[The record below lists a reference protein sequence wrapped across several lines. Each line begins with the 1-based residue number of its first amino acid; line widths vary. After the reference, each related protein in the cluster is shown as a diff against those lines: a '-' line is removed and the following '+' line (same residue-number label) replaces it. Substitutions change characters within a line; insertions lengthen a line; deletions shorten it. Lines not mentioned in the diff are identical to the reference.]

1 MSAATRQPI
10 RLKDYKVPPY
20 LIPKTKL
27 QFELGEESTE
37 VQSILSIQKNPL
49 AEDQDRLLR
58 LHGESLE
65 LLELK
70 LNGSALSKADYQKDE
85 EFLIIKNFPEEGELS
100 IRTRILPQDNTTLE
114 GLYKSNELFCTQCE
128 AEGFRHIT
136 YFLDRP
142 DVLSRYTTTIV
153 GDQLNYPTLLCNGN
167 PIDSGTMSDG
177 CHYVTWEDPFPK
189 PSYLFALV
197 AGNLECLEDSYQ
209 TVSGKRVAL
218 RIYTEHGYKE
228 QCHHAMESLKKA
240 MRWDEGRFGLEYD
253 LDIYMIVAVQDFNFG
268 AMENKGLNIF
278 NARYIL
284 SRFDTATDEDFENI
298 ESVVAHEYFHNYTG
312 NRVTCRDWFQLS
324 LKEGLTVFRDQ
335 EFTSD
340 SKSRHVKR
348 IQDVRFLRDYQFP
361 EDAGPTAHPVRPE
374 SFLEINNFYTVTVYE
389 KGSELIRMLQTL
401 IGREA
406 FTLGLQ
412 HYLKKHD
419 GQAATVENFL
429 EAIAESSKTDLDS
442 FRAWYR
448 QAGTPRVC
456 VRGEYSANKEEYEL
470 HFEQSNPQLSVAE
483 KWHAVPIPIQ
493 IGLLNDEGKSISPT
507 ETELFLLEKPKDSLL
522 LTGISERPIPSLL
535 RQFSA
540 PICLEYDYSPEELA
554 LLYQKDSDEFNR
566 WDAGQRLAT
575 MLIQQELQSLQD
587 GQSLTE
593 PTLLLES
600 FAEILRLGHSDL
612 SFLSQL
618 LTLPSEGYLSAKFQP
633 ISPNQ
638 LREVLW
644 GLHDALSNQLCEIWK
659 QKYAEIM
666 QPPAEILTA
675 EAIGKRRFRNLCLS
689 YLGRGQETIGEE
701 LAFQQF
707 EQSQNMTEAVGAL
720 NVLTHQSGPLRNQ
733 ALESFYQRWQD
744 DSLVLDKW
752 FRIQAASRRENVLD
766 DVEGLMKHD
775 KFNYRT
781 PNRVRALVG
790 GFSQGNFL
798 RFHHEDGRGYQWLA
812 SQIQA
817 LDNSNPQVAA
827 RLLTPLVRW
836 QQFTEPFQSEMHQ
849 ALKQIS
855 NTSKLSKD
863 VFEIVSK
870 SLGELP

>member
-1 MSAATRQPI
+1 MNAATRQPI

-20 LIPKTKL
+20 LIPNTKL
-27 QFELGEESTE
+27 RFELGEESTE
-37 VQSILSIQKNPL
+37 VQSILSLQRNPL
-49 AEDQDRLLR
+49 AEEEDRLLR
-58 LHGESLE
+58 LHGEGIE

-70 LNGSALSKADYQKDE
+70 LNGTVLREADYQKDE
-85 EFLIIKNFPEEGELS
+85 EFLILKNFPEEGELS
-100 IRTRILPQDNTTLE
+100 IRTRIRPQDNTTLE

-136 YFLDRP
+136 FSLDRP
-142 DVLSRYTTTIV
+142 DVLSKYTTTIV
-153 GDQLNYPTLLCNGN
+153 GDKQTYPTLLSNGN
-167 PIDSGTMSDG
+167 PTDSGSLSDG
-177 CHYVTWEDPFPK
+177 RHYVTWEDPFPK

-197 AGNLECLEDSYQ
+197 AGNLECLEDSFL
-209 TVSGKRVAL
+209 TVSGKQVAL

-228 QCHHAMESLKKA
+228 QCYHAMESLKKA
-240 MRWDEGRFGLEYD
+240 MRWDEERFGLEYD
-253 LDIYMIVAVQDFNFG
+253 LEIYMIVAVQDFNFG

-298 ESVVAHEYFHNYTG
+298 QSVVAHEYFHNYTG

-340 SKSRHVKR
+340 LNSRPVKR

-406 FTLGLQ
+406 FTQGVQ

-429 EAIAESSKTDLDS
+429 EAIAESSMTDLEP

-448 QAGTPRVC
+448 QAGTPKVS
-456 VRGEYSANKEEYEL
+456 VLGQYSANKQEYEL
-470 HFEQSNPQLSVAE
+470 HFEQSYSQLSSAGE
-483 KWHAVPIPIQ
+483 RQAVPIPIQ
-493 IGLLNDEGKSISPT
+493 IGLLNSAGESVSSA
-507 ETELFLLEKPKDSLL
+507 ETDVFLLEKSKDSLV
-522 LTGISERPIPSLL
+522 LTEISEQPIPSLL

-540 PICLEYDYSPEELA
+540 PVRLEYDYSPEELA
-554 LLYQKDSDEFNR
+554 LLYQRDSDEFNR

-575 MLIQQELQSLQD
+575 MVIEQSLQSLQQ
-587 GQSLTE
+587 GQPTTE

-600 FAEILRLGHSDL
+600 FKANLQSEHADL
-612 SFLSQL
+612 SYLSQL
-618 LTLPSEGYLSAKFQP
+618 LTLPSEGYLSSQFQP

-638 LREVLW
+638 LREALW
-644 GLHDALSNQLCEIWK
+644 GLYDALSIQLSEIWQ
-659 QKYAEIM
+659 QKYEEIG
-666 QPPAEILTA
+666 QPPADNLTA

-689 YLGRGQETIGEE
+689 YLGRSRETTGEE
-701 LAFQQF
+701 LAFHQF
-707 EQSQNMTEAVGAL
+707 EQSQNMTEAMGAL
-720 NVLTHQSGPLRNQ
+720 NVLTHQSGPLRHQ
-733 ALESFYQRWQD
+733 ALESFYSKWQND
-744 DSLVLDKW
+744 ALVLDKW
-752 FRIQAASRRENVLD
+752 FRIQTASRRENVLD
-766 DVEGLMKHD
+766 EVEGLLKHE
-775 KFNYRT
+775 KFSYRT

-790 GFSQGNFL
+790 GFSQGNFF
-798 RFHHEDGRGYQWLA
+798 RFHQEDGRGYQWLTC
-812 SQIQA
+812 QIQA
-817 LDNSNPQVAA
+817 LDKSNPQVAA

-836 QQFTEPFQSEMHQ
+836 QQFAEPFQSNMHQ
-849 ALKQIS
+849 ALQQIA
-855 NTSKLSKD
+855 NTSDLSKD
-863 VFEIVSK
+863 VFEIINK
-870 SLGELP
+870 SLGESA

>member
-1 MSAATRQPI
+1 MSAEIRQPI
-10 RLKDYKVPPY
+10 FLKEYKVPSY

-27 QFELGEESTE
+27 RFELGEESTE
-37 VQSILSIQKNPL
+37 VQSILSLQKNPH
-49 AEDQDRLLR
+49 AENKNGFLR
-58 LHGESLE
+58 LHGEGVE

-70 LNGSALSKADYQKDE
+70 LNGSALSEADYQKDK
-85 EFLIIKNFPEEGELS
+85 EFLTITNFPNEGELS
-100 IRTRILPQDNTTLE
+100 IRTRIQPQDNTTLE

-142 DVLSRYTTTIV
+142 DVLSQYTTTIV
-153 GDQLNYPTLLCNGN
+153 ADQQNYPTLLSNGN

-177 CHYVTWEDPFPK
+177 RHYVTWEDPFPK

-197 AGNLECLEDSYQ
+197 AGNLDCLEDSYQ

-228 QCHHAMESLKKA
+228 QCYHAMDSLKKA
-240 MRWDEGRFGLEYD
+240 MRWDEERFGLEYD

-340 SKSRHVKR
+340 LNSRPVKR
-348 IQDVRFLRDYQFP
+348 IQDIRFLRDYQFP

-406 FTLGLQ
+406 FTLGVQL
-412 HYLKKHD
+412 YLKKHD

-429 EAIAESSKTDLDS
+429 EAIAESSKTDLKP
-442 FRAWYR
+442 FRAWYS

-456 VRGEYSANKEEYEL
+456 VRSEYSAKNQEYEL
-470 HFEQSNPQLSVAE
+470 HFEQSYPQLSVAGE
-483 KWHAVPIPIQ
+483 RCSVPIPIQ
-493 IGLLNDEGKSISPT
+493 IGLLNDGGESISST
-507 ETELFLLEKPKDSLL
+507 ETELFLLQKPKDSLL
-522 LTGISERPIPSLL
+522 FSGISERPIPSLL

-540 PICLEYDYSPEELA
+540 PVCLEYDYSPEELA
-554 LLYQKDSDEFNR
+554 LLYQRDSDEFNR

-575 MLIQQELQSLQD
+575 MVIQQGLESLQQ
-587 GQSLTE
+587 GQSPTE

-600 FAEILRLGHSDL
+600 FAAILRLGHSDL

-618 LTLPSEGYLSAKFQP
+618 LTLPSEGYLSAHFQP

-644 GLHDALSNQLCEIWK
+644 GLYDALSDQLHVIWK
-659 QKYAEIM
+659 QKYDEIA
-666 QPPAEILTA
+666 QPPAENLTT
-675 EAIGKRRFRNLCLS
+675 EAVGKRRFRNLCLS
-689 YLGRGQETIGEE
+689 YLGRNEKTLGEE

-720 NVLTHQSGPLRNQ
+720 NVLTHRSGPLRSQ
-733 ALESFYQRWQD
+733 ALGSFYQRWQED
-744 DSLVLDKW
+744 ALVLDKW

-766 DVEGLMKHD
+766 DVENLMKHE
-775 KFNYRT
+775 KFSYHT

-798 RFHHEDGRGYQWLA
+798 RFHHENGKGYQWLA
-812 SQIQA
+812 FQIQA
-817 LDNSNPQVAA
+817 LDNTNPQVAA

-836 QQFTEPFQSEMHQ
+836 QQFAEPYQSKMYQ
-849 ALKQIS
+849 ALKQIF
-855 NTSKLSKD
+855 NTSGLSKD
-863 VFEIVSK
+863 VFEIVCK
-870 SLGELP
+870 SLGESL

>member
-1 MSAATRQPI
+1 MSAATREPI

-27 QFELGEESTE
+27 RFELGEDSTE
-37 VQSILSIQKNPL
+37 VQSILSLQRNPL
-49 AEDQDRLLR
+49 AKDEDRQLR
-58 LHGESLE
+58 LHGEGIE

-70 LNGSALSKADYQKDE
+70 LNGATLSEDDYQKDE
-85 EFLIIKNFPEEGELS
+85 EFLTIQNFPEEGELT
-100 IRTRILPQDNTTLE
+100 IRTKIRPQENTTLE

-153 GDQLNYPTLLCNGN
+153 GDQQTYPTLLSNGN
-167 PIDSGTMSDG
+167 PIESGGLSDG
-177 CHYVTWEDPFPK
+177 RHYVTWDDPFPK

-197 AGNLECLEDSYQ
+197 AGDLECLEDFFQ
-209 TVSGKRVAL
+209 TVSGKQVAL

-240 MRWDEGRFGLEYD
+240 MRWDEERFGLEYD
-253 LDIYMIVAVQDFNFG
+253 LEIYMIVAVQDFNFG

-340 SKSRHVKR
+340 LNSRPVKR

-361 EDAGPTAHPVRPE
+361 EDAGPTAHPVCPE

-401 IGREA
+401 IGRGA
-406 FTLGLQ
+406 FTQGVQ

-429 EAIAESSKTDLDS
+429 EAIAESAKTDLEP

-448 QAGTPRVC
+448 QAGTPRVS
-456 VRGEYSANKEEYEL
+456 VRGEYSANKQEYEL
-470 HFEQSNPQLSVAE
+470 HFEQSYPQLNAAGDRQ
-483 KWHAVPIPIQ
+483 AVPIPIQ
-493 IGLLNDEGKSISPT
+493 IGLLNKAGGSIVST
-507 ETELFLLEKPKDSLL
+507 ESDVFLLEKPKDRLV
-522 LTGISERPIPSLL
+522 LTGISEQPIPSLL
-535 RQFSA
+535 QQFSA
-540 PICLEYDYSPEELA
+540 PVRLEYDYSAEELA
-554 LLYQKDSDEFNR
+554 LLYQRDSDEFNR

-575 MLIQQELQSLQD
+575 MVIEQSLQSLQQ
-587 GQSLTE
+587 GQPPSE

-600 FAEILRLGHSDL
+600 FEAILRSGHSDL

-618 LTLPSEGYLSAKFQP
+618 LTLPSEGYLSAQFQP

-638 LREVLW
+638 LREALW
-644 GLHDALSNQLCEIWK
+644 GLHDSLSNQLCEIWQ
-659 QKYAEIM
+659 QKYEEIG
-666 QPPAEILTA
+666 QPPAESLTA

-689 YLGRGQETIGEE
+689 YLGRSQETTREE

-707 EQSQNMTEAVGAL
+707 AQSQNMTEAMGAL

-733 ALESFYQRWQD
+733 ALEFFYQKWQD
-744 DSLVLDKW
+744 DALVLDKW

-766 DVEGLMKHD
+766 EVEGLLKHE
-775 KFNYRT
+775 KFSYRT

-790 GFSQGNFL
+790 GFSQGNFF
-798 RFHHEDGRGYQWLA
+798 RFHQEDGRGYQWLA

-817 LDNSNPQVAA
+817 LDKSNPQVAA
-827 RLLTPLVRW
+827 RLLTPLIRW
-836 QQFTEPFQSEMHQ
+836 QQFAEPFQSKMHQ
-849 ALKQIS
+849 ALQQIA
-855 NTSKLSKD
+855 NTSELSKD

-870 SLGELP
+870 SLGESA

>member
-20 LIPKTKL
+20 LIPNTKL
-27 QFELGEESTE
+27 RFELGEESTE
-37 VQSILSIQKNPL
+37 VQSILTLQRNPL
-49 AEDQDRLLR
+49 AKEEDRLLR
-58 LHGESLE
+58 LHGEGIE

-70 LNGSALSKADYQKDE
+70 LNGAVLREADYQKDE
-85 EFLIIKNFPEEGELS
+85 EFLTIKNFPDEGELS
-100 IRTRILPQDNTTLE
+100 IRTRIKPQDNTTLE

-142 DVLSRYTTTIV
+142 DVLSRYTTTII
-153 GDQLNYPTLLCNGN
+153 GDQQAYPTLLSNGN
-167 PIDSGTMSDG
+167 PIDSGSLSDG
-177 CHYVTWEDPFPK
+177 RHYVTWEDPFPK

-197 AGNLECLEDSYQ
+197 AGNLECLEDSFQ
-209 TVSGKRVAL
+209 TVSGKQVAL

-240 MRWDEGRFGLEYD
+240 MRWDEERFGLEYD
-253 LDIYMIVAVQDFNFG
+253 LEIYMIVAVQDFNFG

-340 SKSRHVKR
+340 LNSRPVKR

-406 FTLGLQ
+406 FTQGVQ

-429 EAIAESSKTDLDS
+429 EAIAESSRTDLEP

-448 QAGTPRVC
+448 QAGTPRVS
-456 VRGEYSANKEEYEL
+456 VRGQYSENKQEYEL
-470 HFEQSNPQLSVAE
+470 HFEQSYPQLSAAGE
-483 KWHAVPIPIQ
+483 RQAVPIPIQ
-493 IGLLNDEGKSISPT
+493 IGLLNKAGGSIASSQT
-507 ETELFLLEKPKDSLL
+507 DVFLLEKPKDRLV
-522 LTGISERPIPSLL
+522 LTEISEQPIPSLL

-540 PICLEYDYSPEELA
+540 PVRLEYDYSPEELA
-554 LLYQKDSDEFNR
+554 LLYQRDSDEFNR

-575 MLIQQELQSLQD
+575 MVIEQSLQSLQQ
-587 GQSLTE
+587 GQPLSE

-600 FAEILRLGHSDL
+600 FEAILRSGHADL

-618 LTLPSEGYLSAKFQP
+618 LTLPSEGYLSAQFQP

-638 LREVLW
+638 LREALW
-644 GLHDALSNQLCEIWK
+644 GLHDALSIQLSEIWQ
-659 QKYAEIM
+659 QKYKETE
-666 QPPAEILTA
+666 QPLADSLTA

-689 YLGRGQETIGEE
+689 YLGRSQKTTGEE
-701 LAFQQF
+701 LAFHQF
-707 EQSQNMTEAVGAL
+707 EQSQNMTEAMGAL
-720 NVLTHQSGPLRNQ
+720 NVLTHQSGPLRLR
-733 ALESFYQRWQD
+733 ALESFYQKWQND
-744 DSLVLDKW
+744 ALVLDKW

-766 DVEGLMKHD
+766 EVEGLLKHE
-775 KFNYRT
+775 KFSYRT

-790 GFSQGNFL
+790 GFSQGNFF
-798 RFHHEDGRGYQWLA
+798 RFHQEDGRGYQWLA

-817 LDNSNPQVAA
+817 LDKSNPQVAA

-836 QQFTEPFQSEMHQ
+836 QQFAEPFQSKMHQ
-849 ALKQIS
+849 ALQQIA
-855 NTSKLSKD
+855 NTSDLSKD

-870 SLGELP
+870 SLGESA